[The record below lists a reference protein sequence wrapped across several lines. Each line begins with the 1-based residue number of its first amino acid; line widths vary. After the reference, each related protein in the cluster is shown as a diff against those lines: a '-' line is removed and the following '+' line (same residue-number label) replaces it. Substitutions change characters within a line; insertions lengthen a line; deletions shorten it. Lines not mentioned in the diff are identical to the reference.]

1 MIDVGL
7 IEDDAPARKMLS
19 EWISQ
24 TNNFRC
30 VGDYGSAETALKQL
44 PSAKPNVVLV
54 DIKLPEMNG
63 TECVRRLKYL
73 LPTTQCVML
82 TVYED
87 SNHIF
92 EALAAG
98 ASGYLLKDTPLDEVL
113 SAVENVFNGGAPMSS
128 NIARRVVQFFQ
139 QSQAETS
146 EDERLSPRESEVL
159 NLLARGYLYKEI
171 AESLGIRLRT
181 VNTYVY
187 RIYEKLH
194 VRSRSQAVAKYANIP
209 GRFPNK
215 TE

>member
-1 MIDVGL
+1 MIDVGI

-24 TNNFRC
+24 AKDFRC
-30 VGDYGSAETALKQL
+30 VGDYGSAESALKQL
-44 PSAKPNVVLV
+44 PSARPNVVLV

-73 LPTTQCVML
+73 LPTIQCVML

-139 QSQAETS
+139 QSQTETS
-146 EDERLSPRESEVL
+146 DDKRLSPRESEVL

-171 AESLGIRLRT
+171 AESLGIKLRT
-181 VNTYVY
+181 VNTHVY

-194 VRSRSQAVAKYANIP
+194 VCSRSQAVAKYANIP
-209 GRFPNK
+209 GRFPDK
-215 TE
+215 KE